1 MITTKN
7 QPLTLEKM
15 MEQLRKYAP
24 SIAAIVAAQLLSNL
38 FADTSTAKNNRL
50 LRNIF
55 SSGPAIP
62 ALFILTY
69 VALKDMRDTTTAEFK
84 NELQSYT
91 GFSKLKDSDNP
102 FRVIQ
107 IGGNEQTFTNLDR
120 LAASLGAMR
129 VVGAPDRASRSFDA
143 ARRTAILGW
152 ADPYLLRTAEFLAVR
167 SVEQSMHEL
176 FPGKPPKNARKNWVT
191 GITESCNIAFKKSGE
206 PKPGAELFN
215 EYLRTEIREIQNIY
229 TLLTEINNLRDQFA
243 HWDDAE
249 SSDVFRLNLAPFQFA
264 RACLQYRNQGL

>member
-1 MITTKN
+1 MKT
-7 QPLTLEKM
+7 P
-15 MEQLRKYAP
+15 A
-24 SIAAIVAAQLLSNL
+24 
-38 FADTSTAKNNRL
+38 
-50 LRNIF
+50 
-55 SSGPAIP
+55 GPAITLDALLAQLKKWSPSIP
-62 ALFILTY
+62 AIVGVQLLASLVANTPTVKNNKILKILVSGGPNLPVTLLLTY
-69 VALKDMRDTTTAEFK
+69 VALKDMRATTADEFK
-84 NELQSYT
+84 NELKGYIGT
-91 GFSKLKDSDNP
+91 SKLKDQDNP
-102 FRVIQ
+102 FSITK
-107 IGGNEQTFTNLDR
+107 IGGSEETFTNLDD
-120 LAASLGAMR
+120 LASSLGVMGI
-129 VVGAPDRASRSFDA
+129 VGAPDRASRSFDA
-143 ARRTAILGW
+143 ARRTVILGW
-152 ADPYLLRTAEFLAVR
+152 ADPYLLHAAEFLAVR

-215 EYLRTEIREIQNIY
+215 DYLRTEIREIQNIY